1 MNVFEVK
8 QTYLGEVN
16 EEAMNDAFA
25 EFMNLAK
32 AIRERLGA
40 HKYLLEQYLL
50 GLLHAVSSI
59 PCIDTASDAEN
70 FSSYCRRIYRQTMRG
85 DTPTVPLGHRMRS
98 YMEAHP
104 FASLKEHTR
113 MEIYMT
119 ELFDFNLEYAIGQYQ
134 DYLDTCQSSFF
145 DRNEIAE
152 LYRNI
157 VRLLESESDMDRLNA
172 LLAQRFLLVKPIPLF
187 IQAYTQDLLGSLLYR
202 DPQSDRSVLQLL
214 LDR

>member
-16 EEAMNDAFA
+16 EKAMNDAFA

-50 GLLHAVSSI
+50 GLLHVVSGI
-59 PCIDTASDAEN
+59 PCIDNASDAEN
-70 FSSYCRRIYRQTMRG
+70 FSSYCRRICRQTMRG
-85 DTPTVPLGHRMRS
+85 DTPTVPLGRRMRS

-104 FASLKEHTR
+104 FASLMEHTR

-119 ELFDFNLEYAIGQYQ
+119 KLFGFNLEYVIGQYQ

-157 VRLLESESDMDRLNA
+157 VRLLGSESDMKRLNA
-172 LLAQRFLLVKPIPLF
+172 LFAQRFLLVKPIPLF

-202 DPQSDRSVLQLL
+202 DPQSDHSVLQLL
-214 LDR
+214 LVR

>member
-16 EEAMNDAFA
+16 EKAMNDAFS

-50 GLLHAVSSI
+50 GLLHAVSGI

-70 FSSYCRRIYRQTMRG
+70 FSSYCRRICRQTIRG
-85 DTPTVPLGHRMRS
+85 DTPTVPLGCRMRS

-104 FASLKEHTR
+104 YASLKEHTR

-119 ELFDFNLEYAIGQYQ
+119 ELFSFNLEYVIGQYQ

-157 VRLLESESDMDRLNA
+157 VRLLGSESDMKRLNA
-172 LLAQRFLLVKPIPLF
+172 LFAQRFLLVKPIPLF

-202 DPQSDRSVLQLL
+202 DPQSDHSVLQLL

>member
-8 QTYLGEVN
+8 QTYWGEVN
-16 EEAMNDAFA
+16 EKAMNDAFS

-50 GLLHAVSSI
+50 GLLHAVSGI

-70 FSSYCRRIYRQTMRG
+70 FSSYCRRICRQTMRG

-104 FASLKEHTR
+104 YASLKEHTR

-119 ELFDFNLEYAIGQYQ
+119 ELFSFNLEYVIGQYQ

-157 VRLLESESDMDRLNA
+157 VRLLGSESDMKRLNA
-172 LLAQRFLLVKPIPLF
+172 LFAQRFLLVKPIPLF

-202 DPQSDRSVLQLL
+202 DPQSDHSVLQLL
-214 LDR
+214 LVR

>member
-1 MNVFEVK
+1 MNVFDAK

-16 EEAMNDAFA
+16 GKAINDAFA

-32 AIRERLGA
+32 AIRERLGT

-70 FSSYCRRIYRQTMRG
+70 YSSYCRRICRQTMG
-85 DTPTVPLGHRMRS
+85 GEAPTLPLGYRMRS

-104 FASLKEHTR
+104 FASLKDPTR

-119 ELFDFNLEYAIGQYQ
+119 DLSGFNLEYAIGQYQ
-134 DYLDTCQSSFF
+134 DYLGTCQSSLF
-145 DRNEIAE
+145 DRDKSAK
-152 LYRNI
+152 LYRDI
-157 VRLLESESDMDRLNA
+157 VRLLGNESDMERLNA
-172 LLAQRFLLVKPIPLF
+172 LFAQRFLLVKPIPLF
-187 IQAYTQDLLGSLLYR
+187 IQAYTQELMGSLLYQ
-202 DPQSDRSVLQLL
+202 DPQLDRSILQLL